1 MADVAAVP
9 VARKGF
15 LRKHLG
21 KLLAS
26 ALITIGIVT
35 MLKRGGLVFLPR
47 AESFRYVRWWSIPL
61 YIAILAVM
69 SYFRAVRWRFLLR
82 SFADIPRRRLLTVS
96 LVGFAAILLMP
107 FRIGEVVRP
116 YMIREKGK
124 ISLTTATGTV
134 VAERV
139 VDGLY
144 LSIVLALALVLV
156 PTLHPLPQH
165 VVGLPGISVG
175 DVRHAGF
182 VMLGVF
188 IVAFSVI
195 AIFYFARAWAERLT
209 HAVIGPVSK
218 ALATKL
224 AGLASKLADGL
235 HFLGRPRDAF
245 PFLVE
250 TTLYWGLN
258 AVGMWVLAWGC
269 GVIHADGSA
278 IGLGETFAMMGML
291 GVTILIPGPPGMLGV
306 FQAGIWAGMTMYFPA
321 EVIAVQGAAYVFLLY
336 VIQVLWTML
345 AGGVVLLADR
355 GALRQLEEAEG
366 IVAAEV

>member
-1 MADVAAVP
+1 MADVVATT

-15 LRKHLG
+15 LRKHAG

-26 ALITIGIVT
+26 ALITFGIVA
-35 MLKRGGLVFLPR
+35 MLKKGGLEFFPK
-47 AESFRYVRWWSIPL
+47 AESFHYVRWWSVAA
-61 YIAILAVM
+61 YVCTLAFM

-139 VDGLY
+139 VDGLF

-156 PTLHPLPQH
+156 PTLDPLPQH
-165 VVGLPGISVG
+165 VVGLPGVSVA

-209 HAVIGPVSK
+209 NSI
-218 ALATKL
+218 
-224 AGLASKLADGL
+224 
-235 HFLGRPRDAF
+235 
-245 PFLVE
+245 
-250 TTLYWGLN
+250 
-258 AVGMWVLAWGC
+258 
-269 GVIHADGSA
+269 
-278 IGLGETFAMMGML
+278 IGL
-291 GVTILIPGPPGMLGV
+291 V
-306 FQAGIWAGMTMYFPA
+306 
-321 EVIAVQGAAYVFLLY
+321 
-336 VIQVLWTML
+336 
-345 AGGVVLLADR
+345 
-355 GALRQLEEAEG
+355 
-366 IVAAEV
+366 